1 MGAQRWMMVLWPAF
15 LVAGV
20 LEMVVFALID
30 PADMHWQG
38 AILDLSRPAV
48 YTTSFFVFWAVVSC
62 ATFMTSMLGC
72 SASEVNAAK
81 DQRNP

>member
-30 PADMHWQG
+30 PADMHWHG
-38 AILDLSRPAV
+38 AVLDLSRPAV
-48 YTTSFFVFWAVVSC
+48 YTMSFFVFWAVVSC

-72 SASEVNAAK
+72 SARDVNTVK
-81 DQRNP
+81 D

>member
-1 MGAQRWMMVLWPAF
+1 
-15 LVAGV
+15 
-20 LEMVVFALID
+20 VVFALID